1 MEKSLTQN
9 EFLQLM
15 RKLAANE
22 LFKKSKSLH
31 KYLQFKRFND
41 VNPEKLMNGQYI
53 RREDIFL
60 NTEDSDMFDVKTAKV
75 VIYNFKDGFL
85 HSENDEPAI
94 QYPGHWEYWEKGL
107 IKKVV
112 ADGGDT
118 EEYWEDGVPVRI
130 ETNLAE
136 RRRQEVENGK

>member
-1 MEKSLTQN
+1 MEKSLTQD
-9 EFLQLM
+9 EFMQLM

-60 NTEDSDMFDVKTAKV
+60 NTEDSDMFDEKTAKV

-85 HSENDEPAI
+85 HSENDEHAI
-94 QYPGHWEYWEKGL
+94 QYWEKGL

-118 EEYWEDGVPVRI
+118 EEYWEEGVPVRI

-136 RRRQEVENGK
+136 RRRREVENGK